1 MIETTNN
8 TYGVYGTVTAL
19 SSSQVVDGS
28 QKPVSYATYGYDS
41 KGNQTSASVY
51 LDGNPGNTGA
61 ANLLTTSIAYNGSGM
76 PLSTTAPGGF
86 QTTYGYDSTGTFQT
100 SAAYPTPSS
109 GVALS
114 TSATYDVSSGAL
126 LTGTGFN
133 SGQTSSVIQY
143 DALLRPTVGTT
154 PNQGSLGQGQ
164 STVAYSPSQVSAR
177 TTMNASQTA
186 DSEAYMDAYGR
197 TIRTSVQSS
206 SGWYVTDTC
215 YTNGVM
221 TARSAPYLNSSANP
235 SSINCASSNATLYTL
250 DALGRPTR
258 VATPDGHVTTTSYNG
273 RAVQIAD
280 SNGQTKILQYDAL
293 GRIAGVCEI
302 VPSGETW
309 DGGDATGA
317 CGASGLSFD
326 LPGTGFTTA
335 YTYNLAAH
343 SLMVSQGAQS
353 PRMFQIDA
361 AGRTVS
367 TTEPESGTTTFTY
380 AYNGTGLQ
388 TVRTRPRA
396 NQTNATVT
404 TATTTQYDTVGRVLD
419 ITYNDGTPRK
429 HFVYDAGVPGGLVSN
444 SGPGA
449 KGQLTGTATVD
460 ANNSVINAGG
470 IAYDIMGR
478 VNQTADCPTGW
489 CSNPALTGYRAY
501 NYDLASQLTYEAYST
516 QPNGG
521 SGYSVAYGYNVAGQ
535 LTSFIDGQNSAVGA
549 PNIYS
554 ATASTMQPG
563 GPQFITYGNN
573 TTAWRQY
580 DSMNRLTGQWVCGLP
595 GGYNCPNGS
604 HYFYGYGTV
613 RSGSMLTAET
623 DTVNGDWSQY
633 SYDNVGNLSSAQN
646 WYGNAS
652 NGFSAGYDRYGNR
665 WGESVTHTAN
675 GTGPNQ
681 SLSFNTTK
689 NQINSAGFVYD
700 AAGNLISDGA
710 HSYQYDAE
718 NNLLQIDNGNTA
730 TFYYTAQNRRDA
742 VVNSAGVF
750 RFGFDASGRR
760 STQWDNNSAS
770 VNQTQYYAAGEAVAF
785 WSAVDG
791 NINFEYHDWIGTARM
806 RTDLNGNPAT
816 AASFSSLPF
825 GEPNATGGADLD
837 SAHFTG
843 LDQDGSFSASSLGLH
858 HATFREYN
866 STLGRWMSPDPYS
879 GSYNLSNPQSFNRY
893 SYVLNNPLALIDPF
907 GLSCQSGS
915 GGISDD
921 GDGAGCAGNV
931 SNDGSGVAGWD
942 LNPGDGTDVDGG
954 DGGWDGSPGPSSGVT
969 GIPLIY
975 LGGKGGGGIDAPNRL
990 TPANPC
996 GAQGSAESPQEYAR
1010 LGTTA
1015 SAYGPVVF
1023 SLYSAAGFPRGS
1035 FLDAQPKAG
1044 IGSVLDRYA
1053 GLERAA
1059 YGNYVYGDYM
1069 AAAGVPLGAAL
1080 NLANL
1085 FAISSTYSIKNG
1097 PISSTYT
1104 HLPEANVANITRGY
1118 TDQINGTLCHR

>member
-1 MIETTNN
+1 MTPPASACSIERDEI
-8 TYGVYGTVTAL
+8 GRVRGHQL
-19 SSSQVVDGS
+19 IRRE
-28 QKPVSYATYGYDS
+28 
-41 KGNQTSASVY
+41 
-51 LDGNPGNTGA
+51 
-61 ANLLTTSIAYNGSGM
+61 ANSR
-76 PLSTTAPGGF
+76 GG
-86 QTTYGYDSTGTFQT
+86 
-100 SAAYPTPSS
+100 
-109 GVALS
+109 
-114 TSATYDVSSGAL
+114 
-126 LTGTGFN
+126 
-133 SGQTSSVIQY
+133 
-143 DALLRPTVGTT
+143 R
-154 PNQGSLGQGQ
+154 
-164 STVAYSPSQVSAR
+164 
-177 TTMNASQTA
+177 
-186 DSEAYMDAYGR
+186 
-197 TIRTSVQSS
+197 
-206 SGWYVTDTC
+206 
-215 YTNGVM
+215 
-221 TARSAPYLNSSANP
+221 
-235 SSINCASSNATLYTL
+235 
-250 DALGRPTR
+250 LGRVVKKSAQQTDR
-258 VATPDGHVTTTSYNG
+258 AELNRNAKSIVVAPVFGNKG
-273 RAVQIAD
+273 AV
-280 SNGQTKILQYDAL
+280 
-293 GRIAGVCEI
+293 GVVEME
-302 VPSGETW
+302 VGGETW
-309 DGGDATGA
+309 DGGDATQA

-343 SLMVSQGAQS
+343 SLTVSQGAQS
-353 PRMFQIDA
+353 PRIFQTDA

-367 TTEPESGTTTFTY
+367 MTEPESGTTTLTY

-404 TATTTQYDTVGRVLD
+404 TATTTQYDTIGRVLD

-521 SGYSVAYGYNVAGQ
+521 GGYSVAYGYNVAGQ

-580 DSMNRLTGQWVCGLP
+580 DNMNRLTGQWVCGLP

-604 HYFYGYGTV
+604 HYFYGYSTV
-613 RSGSMLTAET
+613 RSGSMLTAEV

-633 SYDNVGNLSSAQN
+633 SYDSVGNLSSAHN

-652 NGFSAGYDRYGNR
+652 NGFAAGYDRYGNR

-750 RFGFDASGRR
+750 RFGFDANGRR

-837 SAHFTG
+837 STHFAG
-843 LDQDGSFSASSLGLH
+843 LDQNGSFSASSLGLH

-866 STLGRWMSPDPYS
+866 STLGRWMSPDPYT
-879 GSYNLSNPQSFNRY
+879 GSYDLRNPQSLNRY
-893 SYVLNNPLALIDPF
+893 SYVLNNPLTNFDHSGHSCVNGSF
-907 GLSCQSGS
+907 GGGDNGGGDS
-915 GGISDD
+915 GGGDD
-921 GDGAGCAGNV
+921 GDDDNTLRDDDSLARHIRGHAYDSTPADNGDGQGCAAAGIAAGDPSDPSTDRNPGNGTNV
-931 SNDGSGVAGWD
+931 YCGADCDSQNQQIQQLAAGTSNQAGWI
-942 LNPGDGTDVDGG
+942 GTPQGI
-954 DGGWDGSPGPSSGVT
+954 GSFYLASAIGALIPSVA
-969 GIPLIY
+969 
-975 LGGKGGGGIDAPNRL
+975 IDEL
-990 TPANPC
+990 EITTV
-996 GAQGSAESPQEYAR
+996 R
-1010 LGTTA
+1010 LGTNA
-1015 SAYGPVVF
+1015 
-1023 SLYSAAGFPRGS
+1023 
-1035 FLDAQPKAG
+1035 
-1044 IGSVLDRYA
+1044 
-1053 GLERAA
+1053 
-1059 YGNYVYGDYM
+1059 
-1069 AAAGVPLGAAL
+1069 
-1080 NLANL
+1080 
-1085 FAISSTYSIKNG
+1085 
-1097 PISSTYT
+1097 
-1104 HLPEANVANITRGY
+1104 HLPPGWNSNWIELFNARGGLSWFDEEGGPWRAHFPDSWHDEFHWDYNTNDEWNSQWTNIY
-1118 TDQINGTLCHR
+1118 P